1 MISLTID
8 FRRWENFTRK
18 RVIPE
23 LLHIRAFGNSV
34 NDQREKAWQRLNET
48 TKRKRRRVT
57 GNWCPRHRDATQSW
71 CLVPFAMNENP
82 FAPFAMAFGT
92 RHKAHAYWFS
102 NFALFA
108 RRESMRRQDI
118 LVHSLFVPF
127 TCEHNSLNGYG
138 LLCWCFHSKFQ
149 KTESISATT
158 WSKEKRKHRIHP
170 EHRRNRFSEWI
181 SGRILSLWCLTFAKQ
196 FITVY
201 ISHWTLHD
209 VDRVGFSKHGA
220 SMQFK

>member
-8 FRRWENFTRK
+8 FRRWANFARK
-18 RVIPE
+18 KVIPE

-34 NDQREKAWQRLNET
+34 NDQREKAWVRLYET

-57 GNWCPRHRDATQSW
+57 GNWCPRHLRCDTIMMSGAVCHEWKSVRTICDGIW
-71 CLVPFAMNENP
+71 
-82 FAPFAMAFGT
+82 
-92 RHKAHAYWFS
+92 HKAHAYWFS

-118 LVHSLFVPF
+118 LVHPFFVHF

-149 KTESISATT
+149 KTESISS

-181 SGRILSLWCLTFAKQ
+181 SERKLSLWCLTFAKQ

-209 VDRVGFSKHGA
+209 VDRIGFSKHGA